1 MPAMRVRRLA
11 LLRRNLAALCAIGL
25 LAGGCASSGAS
36 PPPGVARTR
45 NLITQEEIE
54 QANARTAYDLVQ
66 SLRPEYL
73 RSRGVTSI
81 RDDPRT
87 GGLPVVYQ
95 NGTFYGPLESLG
107 GINPGMI
114 REIRYINAR
123 DATTRFGTNVPN
135 GVIEIITK

>member
-11 LLRRNLAALCAIGL
+11 LLRRNLAGLCTIGL

-36 PPPGVARTR
+36 PPVGARTR

-66 SLRPEYL
+66 SLRPEYM
-73 RSRGVTSI
+73 RSRGVTST

-107 GINPGMI
+107 GINPGII
-114 REIRYINAR
+114 REIRYLNAR
-123 DATTRFGTNVPN
+123 DATTRFGTNVAN